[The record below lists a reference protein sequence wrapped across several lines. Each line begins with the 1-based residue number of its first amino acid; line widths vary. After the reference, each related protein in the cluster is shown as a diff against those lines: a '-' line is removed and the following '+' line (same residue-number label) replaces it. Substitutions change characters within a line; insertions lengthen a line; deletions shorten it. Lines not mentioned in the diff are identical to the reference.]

1 LPQYFFLRERENKK
15 LRNLLRAQGHS
26 VILVADEN
34 EAAFLA
40 KMAES
45 YLVDHRGLQVRE
57 LAHCSVVELDEPRVE
72 ILHIHYN

>member
-1 LPQYFFLRERENKK
+1 LPQYFFLRERENKI
-15 LRNLLRAQGHS
+15 LRYLLRAQGHS

-34 EAAFLA
+34 EATLLTQ
-40 KMAES
+40 MAES

-57 LAHCSVVELDEPRVE
+57 LALCSVVELDKPRVE